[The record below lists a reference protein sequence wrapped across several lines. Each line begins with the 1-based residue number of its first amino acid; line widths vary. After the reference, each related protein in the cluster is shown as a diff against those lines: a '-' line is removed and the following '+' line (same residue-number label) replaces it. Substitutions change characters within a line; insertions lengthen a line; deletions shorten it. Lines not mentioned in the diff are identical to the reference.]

1 MTCCCVRTNI
11 AWTAICSAVIL
22 TWFVTTHE
30 DQTITV
36 QEKSHLSTAGTVAL
50 LQLNMPGEKQPTR
63 SNSAIIVS
71 LAGAAASL
79 CAAILATLS
88 ARSAAYNDYQKLLI
102 EWNKEC
108 IKEPFLT
115 AVNDDIH
122 EEFESTHSQP
132 FNAFKN
138 AGGER
143 KMSNFSYMQLN
154 TFEIVFEFEQRIP
167 GRLVAFFL
175 CIFCLTNHQ
184 HEAWMSYFRYQ
195 VSRSSVMRGLIAR
208 DDLEQYYTKRFS
220 RFAKSVLETHNAAE
234 KTKST

>member
-11 AWTAICSAVIL
+11 AWTALCSAVIL
-22 TWFVTTHE
+22 IWFVTTHE
-30 DQTITV
+30 DQTITA

-63 SNSAIIVS
+63 SNTAIVVS
-71 LAGAAASL
+71 LASAAASL

-115 AVNDDIH
+115 AVNDDIRK
-122 EEFESTHSQP
+122 EFESNNST
-132 FNAFKN
+132 AFTKFQN
-138 AGGER
+138 EGGER

-154 TFEIVFEFEQRIP
+154 TFEIVFEFEKRMP
-167 GRLVAFFL
+167 GQIVAFVL
-175 CIFCLTNHQ
+175 CILCRTNHQ

-195 VSRSSVMRGLIAR
+195 VKKSSVMRGLIAR
-208 DDLEQYYTKRFS
+208 DDLEEYYTKRFA
-220 RFAKSVLETHNAAE
+220 RFAKSVLETHNAGE
-234 KTKST
+234 ETKNN